1 MNGAWLARARWRW
14 RGALLWPTFVVA
26 VVLDAVIV
34 HARPLVGDSQS
45 FFGGVL
51 IGLILSLLA
60 LLACSRPV
68 GSLLRRRRRDLPVA
82 IARDYAGRAA
92 VLAVTLALLVIGL
105 AHHSSVVAQ
114 QRMLDDAVARA
125 EAFIGDRAPAA
136 FRVNAYHAD
145 VLTIQAGSLYRICV
159 RSRDGTR
166 SYCVIVKEQL
176 PFAQSVIP
184 AGYEPNAVFA
194 EGVN

>member
-14 RGALLWPTFVVA
+14 RGAMLWPTFIVA

-34 HARPLVGDSQS
+34 HAWPLAGGSQS
-45 FFGGVL
+45 FFGGLL

-60 LLACSRPV
+60 LLACSRPL
-68 GSLLRRRRRDLPVA
+68 GSLLRRRRGDLPVA
-82 IARDYAGRAA
+82 IARDYAGTVG
-92 VLAVTLALLVIGL
+92 VLAVTVVLLIIGL
-105 AHHSSVVAQ
+105 RHHSSIVAQ
-114 QRMLDDAVARA
+114 ERTLDDAVARA
-125 EAFIGDRAPAA
+125 EAFIGDRAPAE

-145 VLTIQAGSLYRICV
+145 VFTIQAGSLYRICV
-159 RSRDGTR
+159 PSRDATR

-176 PFAQSVIP
+176 PFAQSVVP
-184 AGYEPNAVFA
+184 AGYEPNALFA